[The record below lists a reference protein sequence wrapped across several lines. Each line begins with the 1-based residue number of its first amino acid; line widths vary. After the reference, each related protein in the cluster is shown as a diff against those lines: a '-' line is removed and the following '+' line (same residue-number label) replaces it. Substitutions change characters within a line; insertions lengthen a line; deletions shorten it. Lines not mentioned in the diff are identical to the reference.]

1 MEVQAASKTMELV
14 RGTEQLLALDPD
26 DDVLA
31 PSREDHV
38 VQSPVSGFIDRF
50 CSVTSK
56 LVSVG
61 RMPMITRA
69 PSCSATSYAWLSE
82 RRSSLSIVEHVTG
95 QTRGLTELDVEL
107 REFGL
112 EAGRGQV
119 LQQLRVDRRR
129 VSELIG
135 EIHLHLDAA
144 LPAPG
149 LEPSAVDELRRATRF
164 PRPSPGIGSGPR
176 G

>member
-1 MEVQAASKTMELV
+1 MNGAA
-14 RGTEQLLALDPD
+14 
-26 DDVLA
+26 
-31 PSREDHV
+31 
-38 VQSPVSGFIDRF
+38 
-50 CSVTSK
+50 
-56 LVSVG
+56 
-61 RMPMITRA
+61 
-69 PSCSATSYAWLSE
+69 
-82 RRSSLSIVEHVTG
+82 RRRVEHVTG
-95 QTRGLTELDVEL
+95 QDSRTATELDVEL

-149 LEPSAVDELRRATRF
+149 LEPSAVDEFAQGDEVPLTF
-164 PRPSPGIGSGPR
+164 SGIGSGPR